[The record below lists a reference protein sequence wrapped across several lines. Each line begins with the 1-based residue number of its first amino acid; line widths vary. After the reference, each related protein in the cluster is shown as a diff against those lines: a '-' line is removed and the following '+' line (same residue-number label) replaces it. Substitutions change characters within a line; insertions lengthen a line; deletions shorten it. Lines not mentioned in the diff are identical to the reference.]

1 MQEIECTIKSIS
13 GNLIFYNEVTPF
25 GLALVSPSFGFSMSI
40 MAGQRPATIQSMP
53 LPNSPDMPPKRTK
66 EVD

>member
-1 MQEIECTIKSIS
+1 MQKIESTIKSIS
-13 GNLIFYNEVTPF
+13 GNLIFYNKVKLF
-25 GLALVSPSFGFSMSI
+25 GLALVSPSFGFSMGI
-40 MAGQRPATIQSMP
+40 MAGQHPATIQSMP